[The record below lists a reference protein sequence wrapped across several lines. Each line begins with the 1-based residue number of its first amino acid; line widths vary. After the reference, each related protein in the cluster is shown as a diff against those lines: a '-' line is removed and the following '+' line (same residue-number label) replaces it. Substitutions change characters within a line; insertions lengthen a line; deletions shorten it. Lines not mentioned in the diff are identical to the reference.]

1 MTGIVL
7 PDRPTRRLGDAR
19 AVGQVL
25 GYSWRTVLRH
35 ADRGLIPSGHKLGG
49 LRRWDMAEIE
59 AFIAGGCK
67 PVKASGK
74 GVR

>member
-1 MTGIVL
+1 MFENSQRE
-7 PDRPTRRLGDAR
+7 RPTRRLGDVK
-19 AVGQVL
+19 AVSELL

-35 ADRGLIPSGHKLGG
+35 ADRGLIPAGVKLGA

-67 PVKASGK
+67 PPKK
-74 GVR
+74 GRK